1 MKENSVRKKKGG
13 WRTLGIWVTLAFVVV
28 IVAWYFLIKVASE
41 NAMEPVPLKQVK

>member
-1 MKENSVRKKKGG
+1 MSEGAKKRNRGG

-41 NAMEPVPLKQVK
+41 NAMEPIPLEQSK

>member
-1 MKENSVRKKKGG
+1 MSENENNGRKGG

-41 NAMEPVPLKQVK
+41 NAMEPVPLKQSK